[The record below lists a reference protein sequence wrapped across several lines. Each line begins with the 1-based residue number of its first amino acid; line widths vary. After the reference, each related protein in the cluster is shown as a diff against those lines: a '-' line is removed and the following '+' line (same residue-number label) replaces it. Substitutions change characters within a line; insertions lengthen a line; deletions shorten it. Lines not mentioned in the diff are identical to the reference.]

1 MKVRTITPAQERRFK
16 KVYYRAHK
24 AELMN
29 EDDRISFY
37 MRVPIMQLFF
47 MLLFFTLLLMPIF
60 GVGKIVFILLLTGSI
75 YLLSEKMSMTFLHDP
90 KKYNLFPFDLGRLNS
105 IHRSLFG
112 KSIENIEQIE
122 KDGKIPFSEIER
134 INNALLSHRKS

>member
-1 MKVRTITPAQERRFK
+1 MKVRTITPAQERRFN

-37 MRVPIMQLFF
+37 MRAPIIQLFF
-47 MLLFFTLLLMPIF
+47 MSLFFTLLLMPIF

-75 YLLSEKMSMTFLHDP
+75 YFQKTRP
-90 KKYNLFPFDLGRLNS
+90 
-105 IHRSLFG
+105 
-112 KSIENIEQIE
+112 
-122 KDGKIPFSEIER
+122 
-134 INNALLSHRKS
+134 